1 MLGIVLLESIQGF
14 SELAKP
20 LINLTQKGIQWRWE
34 SEEKTAFLELK
45 TVMAT
50 ALVLQSPNFDKRFV
64 LTTNASN
71 ATVGAILE
79 QHLGHSLHPV
89 AYASQKLNNAKS
101 RYCAHEHKL
110 LGIVWVIA

>member
-1 MLGIVLLESIQGF
+1 MALGVRE
-14 SELAKP
+14 K
-20 LINLTQKGIQWRWE
+20 
-34 SEEKTAFLELK
+34 KTAFLELK

-50 ALVLQSPNFDKRFV
+50 ALVLQSPNCLRFV

-79 QHLGHSLHPV
+79 QDLGHSLHPV

-101 RYCAHEHKL
+101 RYCTHGHKL
-110 LGIVWVIA
+110 LGRVWVIA